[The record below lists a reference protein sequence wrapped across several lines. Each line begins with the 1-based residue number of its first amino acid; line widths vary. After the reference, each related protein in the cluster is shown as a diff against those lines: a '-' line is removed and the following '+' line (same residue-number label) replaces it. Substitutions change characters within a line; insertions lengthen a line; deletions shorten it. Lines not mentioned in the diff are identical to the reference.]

1 MPSGLLKVSVSEDF
15 LDFFWGG
22 KPQERNHSLDSLSWK
37 FFSPAQS
44 LNKPAPTGTA
54 THIHTMT
61 HHYTLWRYRN
71 SLEGHLGLSGSFP
84 TTPLTCQRRRYFSS
98 ISARSPW
105 LDAPPPNIPHKRHTL
120 QVLSYTCHTFLVPT
134 TFHGCPPPPSH
145 LTKVTH
151 ALYPVV
157 SHLLPP
163 VSLQCGTHLLLSLP
177 LTTSLPLP
185 NSQAPLLP
193 CPDW

>member
-1 MPSGLLKVSVSEDF
+1 MKVQ
-15 LDFFWGG
+15 
-22 KPQERNHSLDSLSWK
+22 KPT
-37 FFSPAQS
+37 PG
-44 LNKPAPTGTA
+44 APG
-54 THIHTMT
+54 
-61 HHYTLWRYRN
+61 YEWV
-71 SLEGHLGLSGSFP
+71 
-84 TTPLTCQRRRYFSS
+84 
-98 ISARSPW
+98 
-105 LDAPPPNIPHKRHTL
+105 IPHHTSNLRARPGRGEDISPLSQHGHPDLMALPQISHTSVPL

-145 LTKVTH
+145 LITVTH

-163 VSLQCGTHLLLSLP
+163 VSLQCGTPSLLEPSSVSLF

-193 CPDW
+193 CPD